1 MASLPEQ
8 VDNGPVLV
16 SLPEVVHRQ
25 SGQLC
30 TSQTATEQQREHSV
44 IALISD

>member
-16 SLPEVVHRQ
+16 SLLEVTHRQ
-25 SGQLC
+25 SGQLR
-30 TSQTATEQQREHSV
+30 TSQTATDQQGEHSV
-44 IALISD
+44 VALISD